1 MHCSCLILLTE
12 LHFLNHLNLVFK
24 MGLLDLL
31 GVGLNLAS
39 QLGNSCPAQAGVS
52 GACSSVHAR
61 PSMETTSE
69 IDALGALPFNQ
80 KLSILHQ
87 SLVTARSLVE
97 DQGPTVSV
105 PESQLHDVLDKIK
118 AMENQVNQL
127 LASKSAETEV
137 PSSNL
142 ADNRSGD
149 LNPVSESPDR
159 KTSAMPAQQPSEIA
173 GGVSN
178 DDSLHQAPPPSG
190 SFKLSTES
198 VSNSPT
204 NENIDP
210 TSPSTEF
217 YISTSPGS
225 EADNPPELN
234 EAVNFAGIFKESS
247 EESNNMEEFET
258 TEITSTIWITTTTT
272 ITKTITQSI
281 HLSNVLPSASNAA
294 VVIPAENRERL
305 YPTEAHAVAQLQ
317 EVTSTKSSASGSRAA
332 QTDTKTPASPH
343 ATSRQPMGEGG
354 NYLSVTKT
362 PGDIVPRPPAA
373 SPVSALSKY
382 TIGLDKSDGIGAV
395 TPSGFRTI
403 TLPANNDTS
412 SNGN

>member
-1 MHCSCLILLTE
+1 
-12 LHFLNHLNLVFK
+12 

-39 QLGNSCPAQAGVS
+39 QLGNSCPAQAGAS
-52 GACSSVHAR
+52 GACSSVHVR

-69 IDALGALPFNQ
+69 IDALGALPFKQ

-105 PESQLHDVLDKIK
+105 PESQLHDVLNKIK
-118 AMENQVNQL
+118 AMEDQINQL

-142 ADNRSGD
+142 ADNRSDD

-159 KTSAMPAQQPSEIA
+159 KTSAVPAQQPSEIA
-173 GGVSN
+173 EGVSN
-178 DDSLHQAPPPSG
+178 DDSPQQSSPPSS

-204 NENIDP
+204 NENIGP

-225 EADNPPELN
+225 EAGSLPEQN
-234 EAVNFAGIFKESS
+234 KAVNLAGIFKESS

-258 TEITSTIWITTTTT
+258 TEITSTVRITTTTT
-272 ITKTITQSI
+272 ITKTVAQSI
-281 HLSNVLPSASNAA
+281 QLSNVAPSASNVA
-294 VVIPAENRERL
+294 VAIPAENRESL

-317 EVTSTKSSASGSRAA
+317 EVSSTKSSVPRSRAA
-332 QTDTKTPASPH
+332 RTDTKTSASPH
-343 ATSRQPMGEGG
+343 ATSRQPMEGG
-354 NYLSVTKT
+354 DTYLSLIK
-362 PGDIVPRPPAA
+362 PPADIVSRAPAA
-373 SPVSALSKY
+373 SPVSAVSKY
-382 TIGLDKSDGIGAV
+382 TIGLDKSNGIGAV

-403 TLPANNDTS
+403 TLPANNDTIP
-412 SNGN
+412 NGN

>member
-1 MHCSCLILLTE
+1 
-12 LHFLNHLNLVFK
+12 

-31 GVGLNLAS
+31 GAGLNLAS

-69 IDALGALPFNQ
+69 VDALGALPFNQ

-97 DQGPTVSV
+97 DQGPTVPV
-105 PESQLHDVLDKIK
+105 PESQLYDVLDKIK
-118 AMENQVNQL
+118 AMEDQINQL
-127 LASKSAETEV
+127 LAAKSAETEV

-142 ADNRSGD
+142 ADNRSD
-149 LNPVSESPDR
+149 DPNPVSESPDR
-159 KTSAMPAQQPSEIA
+159 KISAIPAQQPSEIA
-173 GGVSN
+173 EGVSN
-178 DDSLHQAPPPSG
+178 DDSLQKSSPSSG

-198 VSNSPT
+198 VPNSPT
-204 NENIDP
+204 NENISP

-225 EADNPPELN
+225 EADSLPDQN

-247 EESNNMEEFET
+247 EESNNMEDFET
-258 TEITSTIWITTTTT
+258 TEITSTIRITTTTT
-272 ITKTITQSI
+272 ITKTVTQSI
-281 HLSNVLPSASNAA
+281 HLSNVPPSATNAA
-294 VVIPAENRERL
+294 VVIPVENREGL
-305 YPTEAHAVAQLQ
+305 YPIEAQAVAQLQ
-317 EVTSTKSSASGSRAA
+317 EVTSTKSSVPRSRAA
-332 QTDTKTPASPH
+332 RTDTETPASPH
-343 ATSRQPMGEGG
+343 TTSRQPMEGED
-354 NYLSVTKT
+354 NYISLTNT
-362 PGDIVPRPPAA
+362 PGKIVPQPPAA
-373 SPVSALSKY
+373 SPVSALRKY

-403 TLPANNDTS
+403 TLPTNNGTIP
-412 SNGN
+412 NGN

>member
-1 MHCSCLILLTE
+1 
-12 LHFLNHLNLVFK
+12 

-69 IDALGALPFNQ
+69 VDALSVLPFNEE
-80 KLSILHQ
+80 LSILHQ

-97 DQGPTVSV
+97 DQGPTVPV
-105 PESQLHDVLDKIK
+105 PESQLHDVLNKIK
-118 AMENQVNQL
+118 AMEDQINQL

-142 ADNRSGD
+142 ADNRSD
-149 LNPVSESPDR
+149 NLNQVSESPDR
-159 KTSAMPAQQPSEIA
+159 KTSALPAQQPSEIA
-173 GGVSN
+173 EGVSN
-178 DDSLHQAPPPSG
+178 DDSLQQSSPPSG

-204 NENIDP
+204 NENIGP

-225 EADNPPELN
+225 EADSLPEQN
-234 EAVNFAGIFKESS
+234 EEVNFAGIFKESS

-258 TEITSTIWITTTTT
+258 TEVTSTIRITTTTT
-272 ITKTITQSI
+272 ITKTVTQSI
-281 HLSNVLPSASNAA
+281 HLSNDPPSASNAA
-294 VVIPAENRERL
+294 VVIPAENREGL
-305 YPTEAHAVAQLQ
+305 YPAEAHAVAQLQ
-317 EVTSTKSSASGSRAA
+317 EVTSTKSPVPRSRAA
-332 QTDTKTPASPH
+332 GTDTETSASPH
-343 ATSRQPMGEGG
+343 TTSRQPMVEGD

-373 SPVSALSKY
+373 SPMSALSKY
-382 TIGLDKSDGIGAV
+382 TIGLDKSDGVGAV

-403 TLPANNDTS
+403 TLPANGTS
-412 SNGN
+412 PNGN